1 MIRMEYN
8 IEKLYNYIKNN
19 DRDECED
26 RDLMFDYLNNERF
39 RDVVN
44 NTNITYEDY
53 VNWMAFEDSIN
64 KKVSYETFAQ
74 IDSIVWEIEG
84 FSALELVENK

>member
-1 MIRMEYN
+1 MEYN

-26 RDLMFDYLNNERF
+26 QDLMFDYLNNERF

-64 KKVSYETFAQ
+64 RKVSYETFAQ
-74 IDSIVWEIEG
+74 IDSIVWEREE
-84 FSALELVENK
+84 FSALDLVKNK